1 VPINLDPV
9 ASQDPEY
16 LAFMRGAGY
25 SEAEVLA
32 ELARK
37 QGSLQR
43 QLERSAPRFADELRT
58 AEQGVEQDFTN
69 RGLYRSGARMS
80 KQVDVGNVVRRNE
93 QEFRFGIADQQGDM
107 NSAAMRDLA
116 DQRRQAA
123 DYALRSR
130 QLIAEEN
137 ANNQPA
143 NMPTSHNLGPE
154 PGGGGGGYPGAPKP
168 PQRTNQQNRTYNA
181 FRRRALGGK
190 VSPTSTRGPSAY

>member
-1 VPINLDPV
+1 MPINLDPV

-137 ANNQPA
+137 AANQPE
-143 NMPTSHNLGPE
+143 NMPTSHNLGPA
-154 PGGGGGGYPGAPKP
+154 PAGPGGGYPGAAP
-168 PQRTNQQNRTYNA
+168 RTATQNRVNSA
-181 FRRRALGGK
+181 FRRRTVGGRRG
-190 VSPTSTRGPSAY
+190 TRGPVAY